1 MKSRNF
7 FALIMLLIV
16 AISVSAKSADD
27 VSATVRNKVTKQPI
41 EFATVEF
48 LSAKDSLLIGC
59 ITDSKGHFEITP
71 PTKAQKL
78 RIRFIGYKN
87 VEIPFKDKN
96 LGTILLEE
104 DSKQLSEVTVKGSA
118 RQNKV
123 DRDIFTITKDLR
135 AGTTTSQELLGK
147 LNGVNFNLYD
157 KSISV
162 NGSTKVLLLID
173 GVEKDQQMAKT
184 LSPDRVDRVE
194 VIKDP
199 VGKYATDGY
208 SAVINIILKKNY
220 TGVDFY
226 IGNTT
231 FFDIV
236 GTNGSSVVAQDY
248 GNLNFTY
255 TNRKTNLYFTSFGYA
270 SSFEIPLETEKRYG
284 NITTVSDPMDS
295 YHPNGITKNQSGNAS
310 LGGDYTIDKNNTIS
324 AEINWSGNKNDDKF
338 LSNLTNSANGT
349 TLSHSSSQIITSGHN
364 RAFNTT
370 LTYNGKIGQKST
382 ITSDFKYGFN
392 DGLSNDAYSQDG
404 FSSQSS
410 IGKSGYFLRFN
421 AGYTYQL
428 ASNLSA
434 ELGYGLRSQDNTSNM
449 MSNSFS
455 YNEFR
460 NRASLY
466 FSYQPL
472 AKLRLKTGGIFEN
485 YHQTYGGASKD
496 VSVFLPYLNVQ
507 YIPSQKFNMVAKYHT
522 FANYAS
528 MDQLTPFK
536 TASDS
541 LTWNIGNPD
550 LKTSVLQ
557 TLGVEF
563 HILNFLN
570 IEPYYQFDNQRISSY
585 ISKVG
590 KYYYVGNVNADLYER
605 YGIKANFTLPLS
617 KKLFW
622 QNQWDFFRNN
632 MRYNGEQTGVNSSVI
647 NSTLVYV
654 DPAKGITVGAILQK
668 QISKSASIQ
677 GYSENGNDLAIFML
691 RKSMMKQRLN
701 MTLFYI
707 PPINMGLKYKQDN
720 IASVSDY
727 YSRSTA
733 GLNLIKNLIF
743 FEINYHFN
751 TGKEVK
757 QRQSST
763 DTDAVKGKSGIG
775 L

>member
-1 MKSRNF
+1 MSIKKYFLLVISF
-7 FALIMLLIV
+7 FTLV
-16 AISVSAKSADD
+16 GVSARNADD
-27 VSATVRNKVTKQPI
+27 LSAT
-41 EFATVEF
+41 
-48 LSAKDSLLIGC
+48 LKDSKTKEPIAFASVELLSTKDSILTSC
-59 ITDSKGHFEITP
+59 ITDSKGYFELSP
-71 PTKAQKL
+71 PAKTTKI
-78 RIRFIGYKN
+78 RIKFVGYKN
-87 VEIPFKDKN
+87 MEITFKDKDLN
-96 LGTILLEE
+96 VIYLEE
-104 DSKQLSEVTVKGSA
+104 DTKQLNEVVVKGSA

-147 LNGVNFNLYD
+147 LNGVNFNQYD

-173 GVEKDQQMAKT
+173 GVEKDQQMTKT
-184 LSPDRVDRVE
+184 LSPERVDRVE

-226 IGNTT
+226 VGNTT

-255 TNRKTNLYFTSFGYA
+255 TNKKTNLYFTSFGYG

-295 YHPNGITKNQSGNAS
+295 YHPNGITRNRNGNAS
-310 LGGDYTIDKNNTIS
+310 IGGDYMIDKNNTVS

-338 LSNLTNSANGT
+338 LSNLTNYSNGT
-349 TLSHSSSQIITSGHN
+349 MLSSSSSQILSNGHN

-370 LTYNGKIGQKST
+370 LTYNGKIGDKST
-382 ITSDFKYGFN
+382 ITSDFRYGFS
-392 DGLSNDAYSQDG
+392 DGLSNDTYLQDD
-404 FSSQSS
+404 FSSLSN
-410 IGKSGYFLRFN
+410 IGKSGNFLRFN

-434 ELGYGLRSQDNTSNM
+434 ELGYGLRSQDNTSTM
-449 MSNSFS
+449 MSNSFT

-472 AKLRLKTGGIFEN
+472 AKLRLKTGGIFET
-485 YHQTYGGASKD
+485 YHQTYRGASKD

-522 FANYAS
+522 FANYTS

-541 LTWNIGNPD
+541 LTWSIGNPD
-550 LKTSVLQ
+550 LKSSVLQ
-557 TLGVEF
+557 TLGLEF

-622 QNQWDFFRNN
+622 QNQLDFFRNN
-632 MRYNGEQTGVNSSVI
+632 MKYNGEQTGVNSSVI

-654 DPAKGITVGAILQK
+654 DPAKGITMGAILQK
-668 QISKSASIQ
+668 QIAKSASIQ
-677 GYSENGNDLAIFML
+677 GYSENGNDLVVLML
-691 RKSMMKQRLN
+691 RKSFLKQRLN

-707 PPINMGLKYKQDN
+707 PPIKMGLKYTQDN
-720 IASVSDY
+720 EAKTTDY
-727 YSRSTA
+727 YNRSSA

-751 TGKEVK
+751 SGKEVK
-757 QRQSST
+757 QRQSTT
-763 DTDAVKGKSGIG
+763 DSDAVQSKSGIG
-775 L
+775 I